1 MDWTAAADIVKTIA
15 GVVGILGL
23 PAAYLTYRRSVRTR
37 RADWLVSL
45 HEKFFETERYAWV
58 RRVLDYRQEPD
69 YSSLAQAV
77 KEQKHSP
84 LADEFYRYLNF
95 FELLASLR
103 KLGQISDEEII
114 GLFDY
119 DLRMIAEQQFIVDAL
134 RPQGFERLADLLRT
148 GPFLPRK

>member
-15 GVVGILGL
+15 GVVGLLGL
-23 PAAYLTYRRSVRTR
+23 PAAYVTYRRSVRTR

-69 YSSLAQAV
+69 YSALAQAV

-119 DLRMIAEQQFIVDAL
+119 DLRMIAQQQFIVDAL
-134 RPQGFERLADLLRT
+134 RPQGF
-148 GPFLPRK
+148 